1 MGLRINTNLASMQ
14 AHRHLAVTAIRAVHE
29 AIGGV
34 STARAD
40 LGAVQNRFELT
51 LARIT
56 RDEPSTRSTTDGSG
70 YALIGGPDRRPD
82 ARTPPH
88 GRSGAPQR
96 VNRTEKE
103 DRFASSPRRP
113 TP

>member
-40 LGAVQNRFELT
+40 LGAVQNRFEHT
-51 LARIT
+51 LARISASVEDLMASASRIRDADVAREMVQFT
-56 RDEPSTRSTTDGSG
+56 RDQILGQAGT
-70 YALIGGPDRRPD
+70 AML
-82 ARTPPH
+82 ARANE
-88 GRSGAPQR
+88 SPQGILGLL
-96 VNRTEKE
+96 T
-103 DRFASSPRRP
+103 
-113 TP
+113 